1 MYWTNLTSKVAGTYL
16 CRRPCMVL
24 KAMAKDILKYIPERL
39 ITFTSK
45 NCNTADNKK
54 VEKL

>member
-1 MYWTNLTSKVAGTYL
+1 MYWTNLTSKVAGTLMQKTLHGFKGHGQGYSKIHP
-16 CRRPCMVL
+16 R
-24 KAMAKDILKYIPERL
+24 ERL

-54 VEKL
+54 VEK